1 MKHLYDAD
9 KKRTVKLS
17 GNNEAV
23 YVNTI
28 PSANETQTD
37 RFTIYPNPYM
47 VFTNGGRYT
56 KHIYIGSER
65 IVSKVAIDNGYD
77 PRTAQTAA
85 YGNNSYVTKLNN
97 QSAALNDSVEAIYTK
112 FQLPFNGLNN
122 DDIIQGFQ
130 PALRSM
136 VSTTSSST
144 DNYEEYSYYIHSDH
158 LGSSSYITD
167 TGGEVSQHVEYVPFG
182 EVFIEE
188 LSSSAKLNTP
198 FLFNGKELDEETGL
212 YYYGARYYEP
222 RTSLWLSTD
231 PLELKYPNVSTY
243 AYCLNSP
250 ISAIDYNGADLI
262 YVNNQNQ
269 ITKVVADGKD
279 DITLTFLNGQKIAFS
294 DIKFQVSNWLFFGDK
309 NSDNRQLVANVVGYY
324 ANKMGIS
331 KVGASG
337 SSRGNN
343 VTMFFSNKENL
354 ILLNPTL
361 DGTCHDAMGNKHN
374 LMNAIY
380 HEGLHQINK
389 KNNIIENHY
398 THAKLV
404 LETSLHSSYSN
415 CTEEYKTGQMGYF
428 AQLIMNAYYNGYQQ
442 ESLQLITDYNK
453 ANLGTTMMFDINN
466 KKMRFSNGKNLK
478 YKEAKHS
485 INL

>member
-1 MKHLYDAD
+1 MKCL
-9 KKRTVKLS
+9 L
-17 GNNEAV
+17 
-23 YVNTI
+23 
-28 PSANETQTD
+28 PS
-37 RFTIYPNPYM
+37 FYCPPN
-47 VFTNGGRYT
+47 
-56 KHIYIGSER
+56 
-65 IVSKVAIDNGYD
+65 
-77 PRTAQTAA
+77 
-85 YGNNSYVTKLNN
+85 
-97 QSAALNDSVEAIYTK
+97 
-112 FQLPFNGLNN
+112 
-122 DDIIQGFQ
+122 
-130 PALRSM
+130 
-136 VSTTSSST
+136 
-144 DNYEEYSYYIHSDH
+144 
-158 LGSSSYITD
+158 
-167 TGGEVSQHVEYVPFG
+167 SQHVEYVPFG
-182 EVFIEE
+182 KVFIEE

-212 YYYGARYYEP
+212 YYYGARYYDP

-231 PLELKYPNVSTY
+231 PMELKYPNVSTY

-428 AQLIMNAYYNGYQQ
+428 AHLIMNAYYNGYQQ